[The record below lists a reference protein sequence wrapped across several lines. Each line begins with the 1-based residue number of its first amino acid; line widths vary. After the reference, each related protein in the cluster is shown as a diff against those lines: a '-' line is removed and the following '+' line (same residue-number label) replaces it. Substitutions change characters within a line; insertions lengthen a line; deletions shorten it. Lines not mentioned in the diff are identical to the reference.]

1 MMVGWI
7 EVEVFGGCA
16 LAETSR
22 GALLLLVV
30 RSIAKVLVVVRWYLE
45 GARAEDGLRNPIE
58 VGFDALRFCDKVNI
72 K

>member
-7 EVEVFGGCA
+7 EVFGGCA

-30 RSIAKVLVVVRWYLE
+30 RSIAKALVVVRWYLE
-45 GARAEDGLRNPIE
+45 GARAEDGRPIPVE
-58 VGFDALRFCDKVNI
+58 IGFDALRFCDEVNI